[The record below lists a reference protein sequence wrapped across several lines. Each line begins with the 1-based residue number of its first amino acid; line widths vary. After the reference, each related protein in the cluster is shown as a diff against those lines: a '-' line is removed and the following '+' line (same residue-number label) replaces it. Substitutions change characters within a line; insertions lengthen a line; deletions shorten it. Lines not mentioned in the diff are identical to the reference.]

1 MFNNLSLSY
10 PIVLYV
16 AAWVAMFYFFVIR
29 KKVYG
34 IGAIII
40 GVYMLSAF
48 FSLYFM
54 QGRANFTVIH
64 VDVSKMTFPPFIYLF
79 VCICICIWPFI
90 KFSNKLSLIK
100 VDVAANMKIIELLL
114 KICLPF
120 IVWGLITLL
129 IQVATV
135 NTVALADAYTD
146 TTEGI
151 DAFANVNWLGKK
163 CIVLIALLSYLWPI
177 FFFCCISNKCS
188 KKITAIPLIASF
200 CCILLSYA
208 CGARVGIF
216 RSGLYFFIVYLIFK
230 NSMEKTLVK
239 RINLYLIIGAGTVI
253 LTLALIT
260 ISRFSESDEDII
272 SWIAMYAGEGPLRF
286 SEYAWNLNVTSEG
299 DSCFSL
305 FKQMLGMDTFTSNI
319 DRRDHYAS
327 VLKIPTTIFYT
338 FVGDWYIDLGFFP
351 TLILCLCI
359 SYVLYKILKKITTR
373 GTIQLTSIAT
383 LSIACLVF
391 VLGFTY
397 YSIKTYTVQMDI
409 VRSFVFLFGVKL
421 FSNKYKARKMTY
433 NKF

>member
-151 DAFANVNWLGKK
+151 DAFANVN
-163 CIVLIALLSYLWPI
+163 CY
-177 FFFCCISNKCS
+177 
-188 KKITAIPLIASF
+188 
-200 CCILLSYA
+200 
-208 CGARVGIF
+208 
-216 RSGLYFFIVYLIFK
+216 
-230 NSMEKTLVK
+230 
-239 RINLYLIIGAGTVI
+239 
-253 LTLALIT
+253 
-260 ISRFSESDEDII
+260 
-272 SWIAMYAGEGPLRF
+272 
-286 SEYAWNLNVTSEG
+286 
-299 DSCFSL
+299 
-305 FKQMLGMDTFTSNI
+305 
-319 DRRDHYAS
+319 
-327 VLKIPTTIFYT
+327 
-338 FVGDWYIDLGFFP
+338 
-351 TLILCLCI
+351 
-359 SYVLYKILKKITTR
+359 
-373 GTIQLTSIAT
+373 
-383 LSIACLVF
+383 
-391 VLGFTY
+391 
-397 YSIKTYTVQMDI
+397 
-409 VRSFVFLFGVKL
+409 
-421 FSNKYKARKMTY
+421 
-433 NKF
+433 

>member
-1 MFNNLSLSY
+1 MEL
-10 PIVLYV
+10 VLLLLELTCY
-16 AAWVAMFYFFVIR
+16 
-29 KKVYG
+29 
-34 IGAIII
+34 
-40 GVYMLSAF
+40 LLF
-48 FSLYFM
+48 FSLYFV
-54 QGRANFTVIH
+54 QGRSNFTVIH
-64 VDVSKMTFPPFIYLF
+64 VDVNKMGFPPFIYLF

-100 VDVAANMKIIELLL
+100 VDVVANMKIIEQFL

-120 IVWGLITLL
+120 IVWGFVTLL

-135 NTVALADAYTD
+135 NTGALADAYAD
-146 TTEGI
+146 TSEGI

-177 FFFCCISNKCS
+177 FFFCCISNKSS
-188 KKITAIPLIASF
+188 KKIAAIPLIASF
-200 CCILLSYA
+200 CSILISYA

-216 RSGLYFFIVYLIFK
+216 RSGLFFLIVYLIFK
-230 NSMEKTLVK
+230 NSMGKALVK
-239 RINLYLIIGAGTVI
+239 RINLYLIVGVGIVV

-260 ISRFSESDEDII
+260 ISRFGESDEDIM

-299 DSCFSL
+299 DTCFSF

-319 DRRDHYAS
+319 DRRNHYAL

-373 GTIQLTSIAT
+373 GTIQLTGIAI

-391 VLGFTY
+391 VFGFTY

-409 VRSFVFLFGVKL
+409 VRSFVLLFGIKL
-421 FSNKYKARKMTY
+421 FSNKYKAKRTI
-433 NKF
+433 NN